1 MKMDN
6 EKLVLC
12 FLILQILVI
21 VVSVL
26 VLDATINVFS
36 ESLIEI
42 KDLNSNLK
50 NHYVNFSERELVELK
65 QLRKSNIDSLA
76 ELKTDRKS
84 LLFSYLLSITSGI
97 LIGFLVVS
105 TQS

>member
-1 MKMDN
+1 MMTND
-6 EKLVLC
+6 EKSVLFFLV
-12 FLILQILVI
+12 LQILVI
-21 VVSVL
+21 VISVL

-50 NHYVNFSERELVELK
+50 NHYVKFSELELSELK
-65 QLRKSNIDSLA
+65 QLRESNIDSLS

-105 TQS
+105 TRS

>member
-50 NHYVNFSERELVELK
+50 NHYVDFSERELVELK

-76 ELKTDRKS
+76 ELKTDKKS

>member
-1 MKMDN
+1 MKMNN

-65 QLRKSNIDSLA
+65 QLRKSNIDSLS
-76 ELKTDRKS
+76 ELKTDKKS

-105 TQS
+105 TRS

>member
-1 MKMDN
+1 MMTND
-6 EKLVLC
+6 EKSVLF

-21 VVSVL
+21 VISVL

-50 NHYVNFSERELVELK
+50 NYYVNFSELELNELK
-65 QLRKSNIDSLA
+65 QLRKSNIDLLA
-76 ELKTDRKS
+76 ELKTDKKS